1 MEEEE
6 KDRPVIEATEQEL
19 YARKAPAPEEFHE
32 LKKTESIATRDA
44 WDTPRPVVRHSFI
57 ARSSHAAGNFAK
69 TFFKISIGI
78 LVIAGLIATYMFY
91 GGSRSFSNERVGV
104 RILGSGFSDGGAPL
118 SLSIE
123 ITNTNKTAL
132 TNAFVTLAYEKDSG
146 STTGDP
152 YTYLPKV
159 ELGTIASGDTKRT
172 DQTVVL
178 YGEQNASKNVKAT
191 LEYRMQGSN
200 ALLTKT
206 ATLPVVINRAPVT
219 LSFDGPLSTTPNQP
233 MSFTLKATSNSDL
246 PIQNLLLSVEY
257 PLGFVFSGATPSPTY
272 GNNVWALGDL
282 AQGAE
287 QMITFQGSLKGFEGE
302 DRMFRVSSGI
312 ESGTDKTK
320 IGLIY
325 NALTHAV
332 SLSKSFLGVTA
343 SINDSPLDE
352 VPLPTNTEASV
363 SINYTNTLDTRVSD
377 AEITVVLGGNSL
389 NPSSVSTQDGFFNSA
404 NNTITF
410 DKSTVSAL
418 AVLEP
423 GQSGSLEFGVMP
435 RDAWSGTAL
444 IQNPVISFSVNV
456 SGKQSGF
463 GGTTEVTNVLH
474 KSVKFGTLFQLA
486 TETLHGSGPFQNVGS
501 APPHV
506 GVETTYTIVWN
517 IKNTA
522 NIASGVEVHATL
534 PSYVT
539 FKNKIYPATAGLTY
553 DPTSRTV
560 SWKVGKVNA
569 GAGFISPNTSV
580 AFQVG
585 FIPSTSQIN
594 MTPNLVLGIEANGTD
609 TFTNK
614 PLHVTKGNST
624 TVLTDGSGGG
634 QVQ

>member
-1 MEEEE
+1 MEEE
-6 KDRPVIEATEQEL
+6 KDRPIIEETEQEL

-44 WDTPRPVVRHSFI
+44 WDTPRPIIRHSFI

-78 LVIAGLIATYMFY
+78 LVVAGLIATYMFY

-118 SLSIE
+118 SVSIE

-132 TNAFVTLAYEKDSG
+132 TNAQVTVAYEKDSG
-146 STTGDP
+146 STIGDP

-159 ELGTIASGDTKRT
+159 TIGTIDAGATKSVE
-172 DQTVVL
+172 QTVVL
-178 YGEQNASKNVKAT
+178 YGEQNATKNIKAT

-200 ALLTKT
+200 ALLSKV
-206 ATLPVVINRAPVT
+206 ATLPVVISRAPVT
-219 LSFDGPLSTTPNQP
+219 LSFDGPLTTTPNQP
-233 MSFTLKATSNSDL
+233 MSFTLKATSNSDV
-246 PIQNLLLSVEY
+246 PIQHLLLSVEY
-257 PLGFVFSGATPSPTY
+257 PAGFVFSSATPTPSY

-287 QMITFQGSLKGFEGE
+287 QIITFTGALKGFEGE
-302 DRMFRVSSGI
+302 DRIFRVSSGV
-312 ESGTDKTK
+312 ESGTDKTR
-320 IGLIY
+320 IGLVY
-325 NALTHAV
+325 NALTHTVA
-332 SLSKSFLGVTA
+332 LSKSFLGVTA
-343 SINDSPLDE
+343 SINGSPLDE
-352 VPLPTNTEASV
+352 VPLPTNTESNV
-363 SINYTNTLDTRVSD
+363 TINYTNTLDTRVSD
-377 AEITVVLGGNSL
+377 AQITVVLGGNSFDQ
-389 NPSSVSTQDGFFNSA
+389 NSVSTQDGFFNSTTS
-404 NNTITF
+404 TITF
-410 DKSTVSAL
+410 DKSTIGAL
-418 AVLEP
+418 AMLEP
-423 GQSGSLEFGVMP
+423 GQSGELEFSVTP
-435 RDAWSGTAL
+435 RDAWSGTSL

-463 GGTTEVTNVLH
+463 GGVTEVTNVLH

-486 TETLHGSGPFQNVGS
+486 TETLYSAGPFQNTGGI
-501 APPHV
+501 PPHV

-539 FKNKIYPATAGLTY
+539 FKNRIYPATAGLTY
-553 DPTSRTV
+553 DPTSRTL

-569 GAGFISPNTSV
+569 GAGFISPDTSV
-580 AFQVG
+580 AFQIG
-585 FIPSTSQIN
+585 FIPSISQIN
-594 MTPNLVLGIEANGTD
+594 MTPNLIVGTEANGID

-624 TVLTDGSGGG
+624 TTPTDGSGGG

>member
-1 MEEEE
+1 MEEE
-6 KDRPVIEATEQEL
+6 KDRPIIEETEQEL

-44 WDTPRPVVRHSFI
+44 WDTPRPIIRHSFI

-78 LVIAGLIATYMFY
+78 LVVAGLIATYMFY

-118 SLSIE
+118 SLAIE
-123 ITNTNKTAL
+123 ITNTNSTAL
-132 TNAFVTLAYEKDSG
+132 TDAFVTVAYEKDSG
-146 STTGDP
+146 STVGDP

-159 ELGTIASGDTKRT
+159 AIGTIAAGATKSIE
-172 DQTVVL
+172 QTVVL
-178 YGEQNASKNVKAT
+178 YGGQNATKNVKAI
-191 LEYRMQGSN
+191 LEYHMQGSN
-200 ALLTKT
+200 ALLNKT
-206 ATLPVVINRAPVT
+206 ATLPVVISRAPIT
-219 LSFDGPLSTTPNQP
+219 LSFDGPLTTTPNQP
-233 MSFTLKATSNSDL
+233 MSFTLKATSNSDV
-246 PIQNLLLSVEY
+246 PIQNVLLSVEY
-257 PLGFVFSGATPSPTY
+257 PAGFVFTGATPSPSY
-272 GNNVWALGDL
+272 GNNVWVLGDL
-282 AQGAE
+282 PQGGE
-287 QMITFQGSLKGFEGE
+287 QMITFTGSLKGFEGE
-302 DRMFRVSSGI
+302 DRIFRVSSGL

-320 IGLIY
+320 IGLVY
-325 NALTHAV
+325 NALTHTVA
-332 SLSKSFLGVTA
+332 LSKSFLGITA

-352 VPLPTNTEASV
+352 VSLLTNTEAEV
-363 SINYTNTLDTRVSD
+363 TINYTNTLDTRVSD
-377 AEITVVLGGNSL
+377 AQITVVLAGNSFD
-389 NPSSVSTQDGFFNSA
+389 PSRVTTQDGFFNSG

-410 DKSTVSAL
+410 DKSTVGAL
-418 AVLEP
+418 AMLEP
-423 GQSGSLEFGVMP
+423 GQSGSLEFGVTP
-435 RDAWSGTAL
+435 RDAWSGAAL

-463 GGTTEVTNVLH
+463 GGVTEVTNVLH
-474 KSVKFGTLFQLA
+474 KSAKFGTLFQLA
-486 TETLHGSGPFQNVGS
+486 TETLYGSGPFQNTGGV
-501 APPHV
+501 PPHS

-534 PSYVT
+534 PSYAT
-539 FKNKIYPATAGLTY
+539 FKNRLYPASAGLTY
-553 DPTSRTV
+553 DPTSRTI

-569 GAGFISPNTSV
+569 GTGFISPDTSV
-580 AFQVG
+580 AFQIG

-594 MTPNLVLGIEANGTD
+594 ATPNLIVGTEANGID
-609 TFTNK
+609 TFTNA